1 MLFLGHD
8 ALFRAS
14 GLIMVHLWNSLFIC
28 GTLFTKK
35 NIILDENFGKKT
47 NNSVILRMN
56 NTLFCKQSKNL
67 LCFQEKYED
76 NGKETSDFIVIV
88 LISFSLFYYIYVI
101 VLVDFLAPF
110 ESVLYKFSW
119 IFPDNFLIHHT
130 EDTTK
135 KFLFIT
141 KIL

>member
-1 MLFLGHD
+1 MLFLGHQG
-8 ALFRAS
+8 S
-14 GLIMVHLWNSLFIC
+14 LWYIYEILCSYAVNYLQN
-28 GTLFTKK
+28 
-35 NIILDENFGKKT
+35 NIILDENFGEKT
-47 NNSVILRMN
+47 NNSVILRM
-56 NTLFCKQSKNL
+56 FCKQSKNL

-119 IFPDNFLIHHT
+119 IFPDNFLIQPT